1 MIPPFLDER
10 IMRFFFL
17 LWGAALFGHIV
28 EAPHIRQVDHY
39 LTPDC
44 LLILDIDDT
53 LLIPAQML
61 GCDEWFSLRLKQRL
75 DRGVSFAKALE
86 KSLAEWEAVRH
97 LTKMEI
103 VEPAADLL
111 IRNLQERGV
120 RIMGLTTQGLALA
133 TRTSLQ
139 LLENRIDLHATAP
152 MKEDWYFQVGHHG
165 VLFRNGILFTSG
177 TNKGEALFRFLDH
190 AGIHPLRII
199 FLNDKKSHLMEV
211 EKEAAKRAVDFI
223 GMRYS
228 YSDERKA
235 AFRADVA
242 AFQYL
247 HSNFCHILSDQEA
260 LRMMTECE

>member
-1 MIPPFLDER
+1 
-10 IMRFFFL
+10 MRFFFL

-103 VEPAADLL
+103 VEPAADGTLGVGREAQVL
-111 IRNLQERGV
+111 KACVGHGRILPQVARNLRRGEIISPLGPFHGTLRGYRLSV
-120 RIMGLTTQGLALA
+120 RP
-133 TRTSLQ
+133 
-139 LLENRIDLHATAP
+139 LE
-152 MKEDWYFQVGHHG
+152 
-165 VLFRNGILFTSG
+165 
-177 TNKGEALFRFLDH
+177 
-190 AGIHPLRII
+190 
-199 FLNDKKSHLMEV
+199 
-211 EKEAAKRAVDFI
+211 
-223 GMRYS
+223 
-228 YSDERKA
+228 
-235 AFRADVA
+235 
-242 AFQYL
+242 
-247 HSNFCHILSDQEA
+247 
-260 LRMMTECE
+260 

>member
-1 MIPPFLDER
+1 
-10 IMRFFFL
+10 MRFFL
-17 LWGAALFGHIV
+17 LLYAAALSAHIV
-28 EAPHIRQVDHY
+28 EAPHFRHVEHY

-44 LLILDIDDT
+44 LLVLDIDDT

-61 GCDEWFSLRLKQRL
+61 GCDEWFSMRLKQRL
-75 DRGVSFAKALE
+75 ERGVSFSKALE
-86 KSLAEWEAVRH
+86 KSLAEWEAIRH

-103 VEPAADLL
+103 VEPASDLL

-120 RIMGLTTQGLALA
+120 RIIGLTTQGLALA

-139 LLENRIDLHATAP
+139 LLENRIDLHATSP
-152 MKEDWYFQVGHHG
+152 MKEDCYFQVGHHG

-177 TNKGEALFRFLDH
+177 TNKGEALFRLLDL

-211 EKEAAKRAVDFI
+211 EKEAGKRAVDFI

-228 YSDERKA
+228 YSDARKA
-235 AFRADVA
+235 AFRPDVA
-242 AFQYL
+242 SFQYL
-247 HSNFCHILSDQEA
+247 HSNFCHILSDVEA
-260 LRMMTECE
+260 LRMMEEVQ